1 MSYILEALRKAER
14 ERTLGKVP
22 NLGST
27 HITPSLSPRRRWPWL
42 LALVALVNGIALAA
56 FYFSSLQDRAALSW
70 QTLNAR
76 HSPIPPPTPT
86 TYPSAAIEPAS
97 RVVDRTTSSAVGML
111 DFDTSSETTVAQE
124 EFVYLESAETA
135 RIPDRRLD
143 TAHSSQSASPVET
156 AAEQESWPPPAL
168 RSLPMVFRS
177 SLPPINV
184 DVHVYSDDP
193 DKRFVLINSRH
204 YREGDQLVEGPL
216 LETIGPQGTVLHFQ
230 GQRFTIPVYR

>member
-22 NLGST
+22 NLESI
-27 HITPSLSPRRRWPWL
+27 HITPSLSPQRRWPWL
-42 LALVALVNGIALAA
+42 LALVALVNAIALTV
-56 FYFSSLQDRAALSW
+56 FYFSSLQDRATVSW
-70 QTLNAR
+70 RNLDAR

-86 TYPSAAIEPAS
+86 THPSTAVEPVSPIVGRTASSAA
-97 RVVDRTTSSAVGML
+97 GML
-111 DFDTSSETTVAQE
+111 DFDTSSESTVAE
-124 EFVYLESAETA
+124 EKFVYLESAKLA
-135 RIPDRRLD
+135 RTPDRRLD
-143 TAHSSQSASPVET
+143 AARSSRSASPVEM
-156 AAEQESWPPPAL
+156 AAEQESWPPPVL
-168 RSLPMVFRS
+168 RALPMAFRS

-216 LETIGPQGTVLHFQ
+216 LETIDPQGTVLQFQ
-230 GQRFTIPVYR
+230 GQRFTIPVSR